1 MGGFEFSDVEEF
13 GELFDDLIDF
23 IEDTE
28 DGLPDGCSG
37 DGWCGDGRCGD
48 GRFEDERSGDGLDN
62 KSNVG
67 ILNSEILFF
76 DFFSSLFLGIV
87 GFGNFGDIEDDF
99 GAVT

>member
-13 GELFDDLIDF
+13 GELFDDFIDF

-28 DGLPDGCSG
+28 DGLPDGLSG

-48 GRFEDERSGDGLDN
+48 GRFEAERSGDGLDN

-67 ILNSEILFF
+67 ILNSEILLF
-76 DFFSSLFLGIV
+76 DFFSFLGIV

-99 GAVT
+99 GAVM

>member
-13 GELFDDLIDF
+13 GELFDDFIDF

-37 DGWCGDGRCGD
+37 DGWWGDGCCGD

-76 DFFSSLFLGIV
+76 DFFSFLGIV